1 MGSQTALLVDNP
13 ADRRRSQRLLQFVPL
28 VIRGGS
34 AGTKTFWEDT
44 FTVNVSAHGA
54 LIILAAKV
62 GIGQNLVLMNPANWQ
77 EEDVRVAR
85 LGTFDGTRTQ
95 VAVEF
100 MQGAR
105 DFGRRTPQRITQ
117 AITRYQHNRW
127 SRLSCPFYADD
138 HRMHPAL
145 CKPLPRHAR

>member
-1 MGSQTALLVDNP
+1 MTTSTNQSRSRQWNILDIEVEMGSQTAVLLENP

-34 AGTKTFWEDT
+34 PGTKIFWEDT
-44 FTVNVSAHGA
+44 FTVDVSAHGA

-62 GIGQNLVLMNPANWQ
+62 GIGQKLVLMNPANWQ
-77 EEDVRVAR
+77 EEHVRVAR

-100 MQGAR
+100 MHAVPNFWPP
-105 DFGRRTPQRITQ
+105 DAST
-117 AITRYQHNRW
+117 N
-127 SRLSCPFYADD
+127 
-138 HRMHPAL
+138 HPGHHT
-145 CKPLPRHAR
+145 LPA

>member
-1 MGSQTALLVDNP
+1 MGSQTALLVENP
-13 ADRRRSQRLLQFVPL
+13 ADRRRSQRILQFVPL

-44 FTVNVSAHGA
+44 FTVDVSAHGA

-62 GIGQNLVLMNPANWQ
+62 GVGQKLVLMNPANWQ

-85 LGTFDGTRTQ
+85 LGSFDGTRTQ

-100 MQGAR
+100 
-105 DFGRRTPQRITQ
+105 TQ
-117 AITRYQHNRW
+117 AIPDFW
-127 SRLSCPFYADD
+127 PADATTN
-138 HRMHPAL
+138 HPGHHT
-145 CKPLPRHAR
+145 LPA